1 MYLGNDV
8 GPHQAQQ
15 LVVALD
21 ILVVVSETLPTE
33 IRLGQLVL
41 LDHRSHGPIQDQD
54 ALAQLLNETRTMRVV
69 GDRIG
74 EIGIRH
80 GFFALYQ

>member
-1 MYLGNDV
+1 
-8 GPHQAQQ
+8 
-15 LVVALD
+15 
-21 ILVVVSETLPTE
+21 
-33 IRLGQLVL
+33 
-41 LDHRSHGPIQDQD
+41 
-54 ALAQLLNETRTMRVV
+54 LLNETRTMRVV